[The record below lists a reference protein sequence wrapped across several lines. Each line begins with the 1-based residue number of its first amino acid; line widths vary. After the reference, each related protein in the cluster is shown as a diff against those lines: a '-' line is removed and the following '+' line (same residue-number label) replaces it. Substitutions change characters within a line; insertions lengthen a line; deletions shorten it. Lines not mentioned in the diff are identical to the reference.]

1 MCGRFTQRLS
11 WRALHELLDLI
22 GPPANLRP
30 RYNAAPGQRIA
41 AVRLAH
47 DGRRLS
53 MLRWGLIPAWAKEPN
68 IGYRMINA
76 RAETAHEKPS
86 FRAAFR
92 ARRCLIPADGFYE
105 WTRRGTAKQKQPWL
119 FELKGGAPFAFAGL
133 WESWTVRA
141 GLALGGALA
150 ELAPGDTLETC
161 TILTTQANA
170 TVAPVHHRMP
180 AILPHEALDPWLAG
194 EAVPLA
200 PYPAEAMTA
209 HPVSTL
215 VNKPA
220 NDDARCVEH
229 VSSDEFTLGTG
240 AT

>member
-30 RYNAAPGQRIA
+30 RYNVAPGQRIA

-53 MLRWGLIPAWAKEPN
+53 MLRWGLIPAWAKEPA

-76 RAETAHEKPS
+76 RAETAHRKPA

-92 ARRCLIPADGFYE
+92 TRRCLIPADGFYE
-105 WTRRGTAKQKQPWL
+105 WTRQGRTRQPWL
-119 FELKGGAPFAFAGL
+119 FALKGGGIFAFAGL
-133 WESWTVRA
+133 WERWTVRD
-141 GLALGGALA
+141 GLPLTGALA

-161 TILTTQANA
+161 TIVTTQANA
-170 TVAPVHHRMP
+170 TVAPVHDRMP
-180 AILPHEALDPWLAG
+180 AILPREALDPWLAG
-194 EAVPLA
+194 DPVPLA
-200 PYPAEAMTA
+200 PYPAEAMTL
-209 HPVSTL
+209 HPVSTH

-220 NDDARCVEH
+220 NDDARCVE
-229 VSSDEFTLGTG
+229 VVGSEELGLGNGT
-240 AT
+240 A

>member
-11 WRALHELLDLI
+11 WRALHELLDPI

-105 WTRRGTAKQKQPWL
+105 WQRRGTAKQKQPWL

-180 AILPHEALDPWLAG
+180 AILPHEAFDPWLAG
-194 EAVPLA
+194 EAVPLG

-220 NDDARCVEH
+220 NDDPRCVEVIDAAP
-229 VSSDEFTLGTG
+229 VSLGAG
-240 AT
+240 AS